1 MLTQTNRANQQKEK
15 IKMEFLTEIQIA
27 WLPALLQLIAYVF
40 ILFALAVTFWWG
52 SIVITDLYKRLKTGV
67 RRWTTQ

>member
-1 MLTQTNRANQQKEK
+1 
-15 IKMEFLTEIQIA
+15 MEFLTEIQLA

-40 ILFALAVTFWWG
+40 ILFALAVAFWWG

-67 RRWTTQ
+67 NKWIA